1 MKLIKTHEVREI
13 IENSL
18 NDFEPYKEWK
28 EFILVETES
37 EKHDIVYVN
46 FVEMIEGKLIDN
58 KYKIVVERVCR

>member
-18 NDFEPYKEWK
+18 NDFEPSKEWK

-46 FVEMIEGKLIDN
+46 FVEMIEGKLINN